1 MLADLQKLSKD
12 LLIYSVLVSD
22 FEKLDFKDDALAG
35 VRANYFNANE
45 FAQQDKSEINIF
57 GKLYNISYVLKSGA
71 PLSWKITR
79 NKKPY
84 QTVKKLSDGIYC
96 VITYNDN
103 EIIIKRQYFN
113 EKHIW
118 QRTEYF
124 SVYHENKIVSVIYP
138 KIISGVLGLKLEQY
152 IDGVRK
158 AATLF
163 PSTAMPAQEC
173 EALVYS
179 NAGMIWYDAKFKPS
193 DFPEDDSIESE
204 KILDGFHFKADRFT
218 TDFKLNGKIDL
229 FNADYLTDEP
239 VREVDTQTLQTDE
252 TSNEEV
258 PYSAYDKI
266 EKILTEAHK
275 TNKSLFGEILIHTN
289 DELYDQSS
297 EEGGKLTADNQP
309 IGETTYVSETELS
322 ENAQT
327 QIEADEINPTD
338 SDSQPEN
345 AVDFAESEVVSKK
358 DMSNDT
364 ENNSKEENENIS
376 EEISEYTQ
384 ESDDE
389 DSSFEKAK
397 LPKCD
402 MVIQKLT
409 GRYLYYGELDD
420 NNLRTGRGRTVNAD
434 GVTIY
439 DGAYAEDKKDGFG
452 VCYYKEGSI
461 NYVGNWKSGKRSGS
475 GVGYRLSDGTMH
487 IGKWNDNK
495 PENIGARFDK
505 DGNFLD
511 VCTYVDGVRE
521 GKSVKFDSMG
531 RVVVQ
536 HWHNGE
542 LVSEK
547 VIEE

>member
-1 MLADLQKLSKD
+1 M
-12 LLIYSVLVSD
+12 
-22 FEKLDFKDDALAG
+22 
-35 VRANYFNANE
+35 
-45 FAQQDKSEINIF
+45 
-57 GKLYNISYVLKSGA
+57 
-71 PLSWKITR
+71 
-79 NKKPY
+79 
-84 QTVKKLSDGIYC
+84 
-96 VITYNDN
+96 
-103 EIIIKRQYFN
+103 
-113 EKHIW
+113 
-118 QRTEYF
+118 
-124 SVYHENKIVSVIYP
+124 
-138 KIISGVLGLKLEQY
+138 
-152 IDGVRK
+152 
-158 AATLF
+158 
-163 PSTAMPAQEC
+163 
-173 EALVYS
+173 
-179 NAGMIWYDAKFKPS
+179 
-193 DFPEDDSIESE
+193 
-204 KILDGFHFKADRFT
+204 
-218 TDFKLNGKIDL
+218 
-229 FNADYLTDEP
+229 
-239 VREVDTQTLQTDE
+239 
-252 TSNEEV
+252 
-258 PYSAYDKI
+258 
-266 EKILTEAHK
+266 
-275 TNKSLFGEILIHTN
+275 FGEILIHTN

-309 IGETTYVSETELS
+309 IGETTYVPEAEHS
-322 ENAQT
+322 ENDQT
-327 QIEADEINPTD
+327 QIEAEEINATD
-338 SDSQPEN
+338 SDSQSEN
-345 AVDFAESEVVSKK
+345 AVDFAESEVVSKE
-358 DMSNDT
+358 DMSNAT
-364 ENNSKEENENIS
+364 ENSSKEENKNIS

-397 LPKCD
+397 SPKCD
-402 MVIQKLT
+402 MVIQKKPA

-434 GVTIY
+434 GVTVY
-439 DGAYAEDKKDGFG
+439 DGEYLEDKKDGFG

-461 NYVGNWKSGKRSGS
+461 NYVGNWKNGKRSGS